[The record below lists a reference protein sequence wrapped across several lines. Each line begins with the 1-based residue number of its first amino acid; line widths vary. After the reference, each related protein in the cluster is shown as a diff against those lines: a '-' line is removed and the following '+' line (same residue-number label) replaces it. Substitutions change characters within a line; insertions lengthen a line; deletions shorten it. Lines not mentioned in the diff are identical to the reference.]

1 MQISRLIL
9 INIQYTPRMTDMT
22 AQETLTVL
30 CKQLYI
36 GLALF
41 GAGIVG
47 MPLTFDEIKN
57 I

>member
-1 MQISRLIL
+1 
-9 INIQYTPRMTDMT
+9 MT

-30 CKQLYI
+30 FKQLYV